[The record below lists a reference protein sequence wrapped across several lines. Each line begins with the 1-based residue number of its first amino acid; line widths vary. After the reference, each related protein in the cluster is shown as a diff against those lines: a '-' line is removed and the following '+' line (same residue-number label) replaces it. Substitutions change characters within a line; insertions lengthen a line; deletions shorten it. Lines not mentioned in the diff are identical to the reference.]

1 MVHHPPPPPSIS
13 PQQMTLLRVVSA
25 MAWSD
30 GNLSQEEADLMVDQF
45 SRLFAQTPQQQRT
58 LQQELQDYLVQNI
71 PLEELVPRL
80 SSQEER
86 ELVLRLGYAVI
97 SSSARTP
104 EEALI
109 NQEEEAAYQRLVGLL
124 DLPEDVVERVE
135 GEAKADVGQSKGLVE
150 HLTEHLQQ
158 FLDS

>member
-1 MVHHPPPPPSIS
+1 
-13 PQQMTLLRVVSA
+13 MTLLRVVGA

-45 SRLFAQTPQQQRT
+45 SRLFAQTPEQQSA

-71 PLEELVPRL
+71 PLEELVPKL
-80 SSQEER
+80 SSQDER

-104 EEALI
+104 DEALI
-109 NQEEEAAYQRLVGLL
+109 NQEEAAAYQRLVDLL
-124 DLPEDVVERVE
+124 DLPKEVVERIE
-135 GEAKADVGQSKGLVE
+135 SDAKAEVGQSKGLVE
-150 HLTEHLQQ
+150 HMTDCLQE
-158 FLDS
+158 FLDT